1 LDVDDTVI
9 ALRRANVGS
18 GPRRLNTIS
27 NYDDVPPGMTR
38 NAHRSSPYALP
49 FAIVSKF
56 AVAIIGCALG
66 LVLAPAASASPGDV
80 SIVQSVGPYQLPV
93 PQQQGSECDPNYEPC
108 VPVDSDVDCAS
119 GSGNG
124 PSYVNGPVTVVG
136 DDIYELDRDGNGTGC
151 ES

>member
-1 LDVDDTVI
+1 VAARCLEILPTSNHV
-9 ALRRANVGS
+9 RAGLPTAS
-18 GPRRLNTIS
+18 
-27 NYDDVPPGMTR
+27 
-38 NAHRSSPYALP
+38 NAHRSCPHALW

-80 SIVQSVGPYQLPV
+80 SIVQSVGPYQMPL
-93 PQQQGSECDPNYEPC
+93 PQQQGSECDPNYEGPC

-124 PSYVNGPVTVVG
+124 PSYVDGPVTVVG
-136 DDIYELDRDGNGTGC
+136 DDIYGLDSNNDGIGC

>member
-1 LDVDDTVI
+1 M
-9 ALRRANVGS
+9 
-18 GPRRLNTIS
+18 
-27 NYDDVPPGMTR
+27 PPGPTSNPDR
-38 NAHRSSPYALP
+38 VALHTAPNAHRTSPHALW

-66 LVLAPAASASPGDV
+66 LVLAPVAAASPGGV
-80 SIVQSVGPYQLPV
+80 SIVQSVGPYQMPV

-108 VPVDSDVDCAS
+108 VPIDSDVDCAS

-124 PSYVNGPVTVVG
+124 PSYVDGPVTVVG
-136 DDIYELDRDGNGTGC
+136 TDIYDLDRDGNGTGC